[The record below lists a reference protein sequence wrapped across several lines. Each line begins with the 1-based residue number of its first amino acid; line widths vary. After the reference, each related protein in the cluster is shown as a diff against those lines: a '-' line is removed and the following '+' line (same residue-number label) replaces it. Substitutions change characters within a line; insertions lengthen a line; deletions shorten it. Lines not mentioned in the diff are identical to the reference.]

1 MKIVYVYPVFT
12 QLAGTE
18 RVFTDK
24 MNYLAEHANYDI
36 TLLTYEQ
43 GSHSFP
49 FPLSS
54 KVNHIDLNVR
64 FFHLYRYWR
73 LVRWYKQW
81 KLNRAL
87 RHKFNILMK
96 EINPDIVIAPTYYVK
111 VLKMIAKCPC
121 KFVKILESHIDKRYV
136 YANDE
141 ENGKGGLSYVR
152 SKYDTIVVNK
162 LASKFDLLVAL
173 SPEDAKDWSRYLKT
187 IVIPNVVNIQRERI
201 SDLNNKRVVFAG
213 RLVEQKGI
221 SFLLKI
227 WERVHSLYP
236 DWQLDIYG
244 EGRLRDK
251 TTDEQFLKLNIHVY
265 GPTSCILDKF
275 CESSIFVLT
284 SVYEPFGLV
293 LPEAMSCGLPV
304 VSFDCDYG
312 PRKIISNGVDGFL
325 VPVGDTDKFAERV
338 CQLIEDPQ
346 FRQKMGSAGI
356 RSSQRYSPDNIMPQW
371 ISLFEEVL
379 SSR

>member
-1 MKIVYVYPVFT
+1 MKIVYIYPVFT

-24 MNYLAEHANYDI
+24 MNYLAEYANYDI

-43 GSHSFP
+43 GPHSFP

-73 LVRWYKQW
+73 LVRWYKEW
-81 KLNRAL
+81 KLNRTL
-87 RHKFNILMK
+87 RHKFNIQMK
-96 EINPDIVIAPTYYVK
+96 EINPDIVIAPTYFVN

-121 KFVKILESHIDKRYV
+121 KFIKILESHIDKRYV
-136 YANDE
+136 YANDGE
-141 ENGKGGLSYVR
+141 IWKGGLSYVR
-152 SKYDTIVVNK
+152 SKYDAIAVGK

-236 DWQLDIYG
+236 DWSLDIYG
-244 EGRLRDK
+244 EGKLRDK
-251 TTDEQFLKLNIHVY
+251 ITGEQFSKLNIHVY
-265 GPTSCILDKF
+265 GPTSCIIDKF
-275 CESSIFVLT
+275 CESSLFVLT

-312 PRKIISNGVDGFL
+312 PRKIITNGVDGFL

-346 FRQKMGSAGI
+346 LRQKMGSAGI